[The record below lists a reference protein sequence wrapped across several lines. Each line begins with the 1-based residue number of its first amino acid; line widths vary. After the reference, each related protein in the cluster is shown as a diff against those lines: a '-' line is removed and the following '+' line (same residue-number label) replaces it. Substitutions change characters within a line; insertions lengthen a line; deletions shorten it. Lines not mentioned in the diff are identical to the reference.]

1 MLERA
6 DARLWFAMMSTA
18 CAVPAVVL
26 VISAAWFMYFDFAPP
41 IILGVAPLGPSML
54 AKVEAAAPPPHR
66 RWTCGASADR
76 ANTGALVDDTDAGR
90 RASRLIR
97 SSTGQFDR

>member
-18 CAVPAVVL
+18 CAVPAVVF

-41 IILGVAPLGPSML
+41 IILGVPLSVRRCWQRLKLRRPRR
-54 AKVEAAAPPPHR
+54 PPL
-66 RWTCGASADR
+66 
-76 ANTGALVDDTDAGR
+76 NL
-90 RASRLIR
+90 SRLR
-97 SSTGQFDR
+97 